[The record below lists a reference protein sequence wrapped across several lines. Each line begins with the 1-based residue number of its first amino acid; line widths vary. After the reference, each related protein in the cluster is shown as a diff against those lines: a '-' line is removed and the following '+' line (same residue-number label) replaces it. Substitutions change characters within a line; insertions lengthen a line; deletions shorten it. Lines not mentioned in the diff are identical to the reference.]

1 MSIATKRGDGG
12 QTGLAGGIRVS
23 KSSLRVESY
32 GSVDELNS
40 ALGLARS
47 ICEDADLRERTKS
60 IQRELFRIGSGLAT
74 PPESSKPQV
83 PIAPELVDDLTK
95 QVYELE
101 ATEGLLSD
109 WSLPGETTSGAAY
122 DVARTVCRRAERRL
136 SLRRRNRALRPI
148 RSRTCDQHFQ
158 EGRIRSRYIQLRSYP
173 RNFARW
179 PGSIS
184 YPEPTPTNS
193 GNSGSRPRRLRT
205 SSTGASQLRNL
216 RSWPNTFSN

>member
-83 PIAPELVDDLTK
+83 PIAPELVEELTK
-95 QVYELE
+95 QVHELE

-122 DVARTVCRRAERRL
+122 DVARTVCRRAERCVVRLMECGDAVEPNILAYLNRL
-136 SLRRRNRALRPI
+136 SDLLW
-148 RSRTCDQHFQ
+148 
-158 EGRIRSRYIQLRSYP
+158 L
-173 RNFARW
+173 FARKAEMIA
-179 PGSIS
+179 GV
-184 YPEPTPTNS
+184 ENS
-193 GNSGSRPRRLRT
+193 LREMNGKTGPRWSR
-205 SSTGASQLRNL
+205 A
-216 RSWPNTFSN
+216 W

>member
-83 PIAPELVDDLTK
+83 PIAPELVEELTK

-122 DVARTVCRRAERRL
+122 DVARTVCRRAERCVVRLMESGEVVEPNILAYLNRL
-136 SLRRRNRALRPI
+136 SDLLW
-148 RSRTCDQHFQ
+148 
-158 EGRIRSRYIQLRSYP
+158 L
-173 RNFARW
+173 FARKAEILA
-179 PGSIS
+179 GV
-184 YPEPTPTNS
+184 ENS
-193 GNSGSRPRRLRT
+193 LRELNGKTGPRWSR
-205 SSTGASQLRNL
+205 A
-216 RSWPNTFSN
+216 W